1 MWVAFLLQTYVN
13 LKQYDN
19 SLYANVEDLTA
30 DWMFYLETSRPPPS
44 PCACKLLRIL

>member
-1 MWVAFLLQTYVN
+1 MMFLNVFFLQTYVN

-30 DWMFYLETSRPPPS
+30 E
-44 PCACKLLRIL
+44 